1 MKQELPQGILPVIC
15 RDISFEGR
23 GVCLDKSKN
32 VIFVNDIFP
41 GEEADIVVDYR
52 RAGQLYGHIKKLTKP
67 SSDRITPM
75 CPSCYQCGGCCFQ
88 LYAYPAQLA
97 FKQKEVQEQF
107 RRLGH
112 QEVQPLPTLG
122 MDKPYFYRNKIQ
134 MPFGLSASGE
144 VYSGFYKEGTHV
156 IVPIE
161 KCYIEDERG
170 EAILSTI
177 RKLMKTYGIL
187 PYDEMSG
194 RGYLRHAIIKTSY
207 YYKEIMVVLVTT
219 ALLFPHKDEF
229 CAELLK
235 ECPEI
240 TTLVQNIN
248 KTTGSKI
255 LGDEVHV
262 LSGSG
267 YIKDDLN
274 GLHFQLSAKSFYQ
287 TNPVMTEKLYQTAM
301 DFAELK
307 PTDVVFDAYSGIGTI
322 GLIAAKS
329 VKRVISVEILPE
341 AVEDAKKNAEL
352 NGITN
357 FDVYADDASS
367 FIYKLV
373 KDKTQV
379 DVLFMD
385 PPRKGSDERFLNAV
399 KTLKPARVIYVSCN
413 PVTLARDVDTLS
425 DLYKVSK
432 LQPVDLFP
440 QTPHVETVCELSLRN
455 DDKH

>member
-1 MKQELPQGILPVIC
+1 
-15 RDISFEGR
+15 
-23 GVCLDKSKN
+23 
-32 VIFVNDIFP
+32 
-41 GEEADIVVDYR
+41 
-52 RAGQLYGHIKKLTKP
+52 
-67 SSDRITPM
+67 
-75 CPSCYQCGGCCFQ
+75 
-88 LYAYPAQLA
+88 
-97 FKQKEVQEQF
+97 
-107 RRLGH
+107 
-112 QEVQPLPTLG
+112 
-122 MDKPYFYRNKIQ
+122 
-134 MPFGLSASGE
+134 MPFGLSANGD

-170 EAILSTI
+170 EAILATI
-177 RKLMKTYGIL
+177 RKLMKAYGVL

-357 FDVYADDASS
+357 FDVYADDAFS

-385 PPRKGSDERFLNAV
+385 PPRKGSDERFLNAL

-413 PVTLARDVDTLS
+413 PVTLARDVDILS

-455 DDKH
+455 ADKH